1 MNGLRGM
8 KCVEMMRERVGDE
21 ELRCINERAHS
32 PYKALV
38 AVSSLTSS
46 ITISAM
52 KSHPFWFRAPFVLL
66 NGISYY
72 KPLQHRI
79 DTRSRALIRSSRYF
93 MNG

>member
-8 KCVEMMRERVGDE
+8 KCVEMMRERVGEE

-38 AVSSLTSS
+38 AVFQSDKLHYNKRYEITS
-46 ITISAM
+46 I
-52 KSHPFWFRAPFVLL
+52 WFRAPFVLL